1 MSNSDVKPV
10 PDRPYEIGKGKPPNT
25 TQFQKGQSGNPA
37 GRPSG
42 RGRLRAAFLKA
53 ANARATHLRTGN
65 NDEGLDRLE
74 AAMVSL
80 LDCAILG
87 AGTNAKQVVE
97 LCKVFMQ
104 DEGEDD
110 AQV

>member
-1 MSNSDVKPV
+1 MPNPDVKPD
-10 PDRPYEIGKGKPPNT
+10 PDQPYRVGPGKPPVA

-53 ANARATHLRTGN
+53 ANARATHLRTGD

-87 AGTNAKQVVE
+87 AGTNARQVVE
-97 LCKVFMQ
+97 LCKAFMQ